1 MSSAVSEMEEE
12 SRKLDECVEG
22 VPCVYEVTEGA
33 GGLGVS
39 CVAEDVDIALYVSVD
54 DNISV
59 DASSLSSSTMGV
71 GGAGVLQDAK
81 GSNARISYVGTVLG
95 SSLHFREGSEGGFEG
110 VKDGNARVDG
120 VCIEIVSRD
129 GSDSAS
135 RYADGMVGGVL
146 TDSSGWVAV
155 ANESN
160 GCLDRYVDVGYV
172 EESGASHFVES
183 GVGEGSSVLRVA
195 EGGVEGVKDVNVCA
209 DGVGGGNVM
218 QSARVSWGSGICG
231 VSQGTECDCCDYKI
245 GVAVVNGRSD
255 DLGRCDLPLPLSLQ
269 ENFRLPVITDL
280 GSRSANQQFLIR
292 LSLASEN
299 SRYVVNSIEGQDGS
313 MCLLVAL
320 KGEDAQRLLQGKS
333 LCCCIVK
340 CLLVRVFVST
350 T

>member
-12 SRKLDECVEG
+12 SRKLDESVEG
-22 VPCVYEVTEGA
+22 ASCVYEATE
-33 GGLGVS
+33 GVS
-39 CVAEDVDIALYVSVD
+39 CVAEDVDIALGVSVD

-81 GSNARISYVGTVLG
+81 GSNARISYVGTELG
-95 SSLHFREGSEGGFEG
+95 SSLHFREGLEGGFEG
-110 VKDGNARVDG
+110 VKDGNARAEG
-120 VCIEIVSRD
+120 VCIEIVSRG
-129 GSDSAS
+129 GSDLVS
-135 RYADGMVGGVL
+135 RADDIGGGAL
-146 TDSSGWVAV
+146 TDSSGGQGISGWVAV
-155 ANESN
+155 ANGSN

-218 QSARVSWGSGICG
+218 QSARVSWGSGVCG
-231 VSQGTECDCCDYKI
+231 VSQG
-245 GVAVVNGRSD
+245 G
-255 DLGRCDLPLPLSLQ
+255 CDLPLPLSLQ

-280 GSRSANQQFLIR
+280 GSRFANQQFSIR
-292 LSLASEN
+292 LSQTAEN
-299 SRYVVNSIEGQDGS
+299 SRYVVHNIEGQDGS
-313 MCLLVAL
+313 MCLLVAV

-340 CLLVRVFVST
+340 CLLVPLFVST

>member
-12 SRKLDECVEG
+12 SRKSDESVEG
-22 VPCVYEVTEGA
+22 ASCVYEATE
-33 GGLGVS
+33 GVS
-39 CVAEDVDIALYVSVD
+39 CVAEDVDIALGVLVD

-59 DASSLSSSTMGV
+59 DASSTAS
-71 GGAGVLQDAK
+71 VLQDAK
-81 GSNARISYVGTVLG
+81 GSNARISHIGTESGVPYVGEG
-95 SSLHFREGSEGGFEG
+95 SS
-110 VKDGNARVDG
+110 VCAKDGNALAEG
-120 VCIEIVSRD
+120 VCIEIVSRG
-129 GSDSAS
+129 GSDSVS
-135 RYADGMVGGVL
+135 RADDMGGGAL
-146 TDSSGWVAV
+146 TDSSGGSGLVAV
-155 ANESN
+155 ANGSN
-160 GCLDRYVDVGYV
+160 GCLDRYVDVGCV
-172 EESGASHFVES
+172 EELGASHFVES

-195 EGGVEGVKDVNVCA
+195 EGGVEGVQDVNVCA

-218 QSARVSWGSGICG
+218 QSACVSWGSGVCG
-231 VSQGTECDCCDYKI
+231 ISQGTDGDCCDYKI
-245 GVAVVNGRSD
+245 GVVVVNGRND

-269 ENFRLPVITDL
+269 ENFGLPVITDL

-313 MCLLVAL
+313 MCLLVAV